1 MKKIAITGPESTGK
15 TTLAQQLAHYY
26 QTTYVPE
33 FAREYINGLNR
44 PYTFEDVVH
53 IAEQQMSWED
63 QLAKEGHEWLFC
75 DTDLWVIRIWL
86 LDKFG
91 KVPDWIETAINHS
104 RYDFYLLMAPDLPW
118 QADALREDAYRL
130 ETLFQKYYQ
139 QLDLAGN
146 PFSVI
151 RGQEEA
157 RFNNALYHLA
167 KFT

>member
-1 MKKIAITGPESTGK
+1 MRKIAITGPESTGK
-15 TTLAQQLAHYY
+15 TTLAKQLAHYY
-26 QTTYVPE
+26 HTNYVPE
-33 FAREYINGLNR
+33 FARFYMNSLKR

-91 KVPDWIETAINHS
+91 KVPYWIEKAINHS
-104 RYDFYLLMAPDLPW
+104 RYDFYLLMAADLPW
-118 QADALREDAYRL
+118 QADALREDAERV

-139 QLDLAGN
+139 QLSDAGES
-146 PFSVI
+146 FAVVK
-151 RGQEEA
+151 GEGDD
-157 RFNNALYHLA
+157 RFNNALLHLA
-167 KFT
+167 K